1 MSGGLGV
8 LTSDPQTPVVTE
20 TSMGA
25 DLLETLKFL
34 TKFVV
39 QDVGH
44 HLGRLAVLDV
54 SLSVQEPVRDLVL
67 TRVLGKKLNL
77 KQHFIYL
84 LRLYLHDGDELLNF
98 LLVEFSS
105 SSGQRN
111 VSLLQTQVGVTTSNT
126 LKKYF

>member
-25 DLLETLKFL
+25 DLLETLQIL

-44 HLGRLAVLDV
+44 HLGCLAVLDV

-111 VSLLQTQVGVTTSNT
+111 VSLLQTQVGVTTSYT